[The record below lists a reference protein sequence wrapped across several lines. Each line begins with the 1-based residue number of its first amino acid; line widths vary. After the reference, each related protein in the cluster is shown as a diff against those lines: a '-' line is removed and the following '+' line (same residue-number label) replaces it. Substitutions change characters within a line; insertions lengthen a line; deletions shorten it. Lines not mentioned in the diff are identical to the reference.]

1 MKTRN
6 KLETDPNSIVPIVF
20 DDLFKIVFG
29 REENADITAYLVS
42 LLLKIPYERVKGK
55 IKFKSTSHIKK
66 MVSEKNSEKD
76 IVFLVSMSE
85 PLKINIEMN
94 RTDYLESSIIDRN
107 VYFHSNLFGSGL
119 KRKNEYENLTTTIQY
134 NFNLD
139 YVDKIGEELIDEF
152 VYRIQRG
159 YILTEKSKIVNL
171 NIKKMAELWY
181 SNEYKKYKEISPILF
196 GLSALMLETNKKKF
210 EHLVESIKMDKD
222 IKEQLERIVM
232 DLNVDDELLTKYY
245 DLEEERKKMN
255 EAVMKDL
262 KVRFKKEGKLEE
274 KKEIVI
280 NMIKNN
286 LPIET
291 IANCTN
297 LTLEEVETI
306 IDEFTN
312 NSNK

>member
-1 MKTRN
+1 
-6 KLETDPNSIVPIVF
+6 
-20 DDLFKIVFG
+20 
-29 REENADITAYLVS
+29 
-42 LLLKIPYERVKGK
+42 
-55 IKFKSTSHIKK
+55 
-66 MVSEKNSEKD
+66 
-76 IVFLVSMSE
+76 
-85 PLKINIEMN
+85 
-94 RTDYLESSIIDRN
+94 
-107 VYFHSNLFGSGL
+107 
-119 KRKNEYENLTTTIQY
+119 
-134 NFNLD
+134 
-139 YVDKIGEELIDEF
+139 
-152 VYRIQRG
+152 
-159 YILTEKSKIVNL
+159 
-171 NIKKMAELWY
+171 MAELWY

-232 DLNVDDELLTKYY
+232 DLNVDDELVTKYY

-262 KVRFKKEGKLEE
+262 KVRFKKEGKLEGKLEE